1 MKQITEYCTGCR
13 ACEQL
18 CGKKAIRLIAD
29 KEGFL
34 TATIDENC
42 CVDCGLCRKH
52 CSTKRSDLVDVGPL
66 STLAV
71 RMEDEQ
77 TQHRSS

>member
-42 CVDCGLCRKH
+42 CVDCGVQK
-52 CSTKRSDLVDVGPL
+52 
-66 STLAV
+66 TLPS
-71 RMEDEQ
+71 E
-77 TQHRSS
+77 S

>member
-42 CVDCGLCRKH
+42 CVDCAENVALRIVMICFMEH
-52 CSTKRSDLVDVGPL
+52 LFPHWL
-66 STLAV
+66 SG
-71 RMEDEQ
+71 
-77 TQHRSS
+77 